1 MQVEE
6 KEDFFQSEEK
16 IKPFEK
22 MSNRRSC
29 TPDKKRKKTG
39 YILLCIL
46 LVFLSFSGGALTFY
60 YSLDEQMRS
69 LIKIKS
75 AIDGA
80 YYEEITDEKFY
91 GVLFDAV
98 NHQILDDY
106 SGYLTKE
113 EYAQQKLSAQGNQS
127 GIGVVFLTQD
137 ADGNPQMYVQRVCGN
152 SPAEQSGILEGDVV
166 IGFGT
171 SKTQIEDSVY
181 FADFSN
187 FLKDCVVGQTFALKI
202 KRGTQTLLLET
213 SKANYVENYVFY
225 RTSTK
230 AYRFEGQDATT
241 LTQGGQPLAS
251 LPTDTAY
258 IRLTQFNGNASKQ
271 FEQALSQFKQNDK
284 KHLILDLR
292 NNGGGYVNIMQDI
305 ASYFCKNTS
314 KKQPLVMLAKGKS
327 QEEKFSATGNYYNE
341 YFKMDSQ
348 IYVLADNGTASASEA
363 LLGVMLDYGAT
374 AYQNVCL
381 FQRNG
386 IAKTFGKGI
395 MQSTFPLSPSKNPD
409 ALKLTTAKLYWP
421 VSNTCIHQKGIA
433 PQDGANA
440 LPENNLLD
448 GEINDAMSLFF
459 P

>member
-22 MSNRRSC
+22 KSNHRSC

-91 GVLFDAV
+91 GALFDVV

-166 IGFGT
+166 IGFGA

-241 LTQGGQPLAS
+241 LRWVRPS
-251 LPTDTAY
+251 L
-258 IRLTQFNGNASKQ
+258 
-271 FEQALSQFKQNDK
+271 
-284 KHLILDLR
+284 
-292 NNGGGYVNIMQDI
+292 
-305 ASYFCKNTS
+305 
-314 KKQPLVMLAKGKS
+314 
-327 QEEKFSATGNYYNE
+327 
-341 YFKMDSQ
+341 
-348 IYVLADNGTASASEA
+348 
-363 LLGVMLDYGAT
+363 
-374 AYQNVCL
+374 
-381 FQRNG
+381 
-386 IAKTFGKGI
+386 
-395 MQSTFPLSPSKNPD
+395 
-409 ALKLTTAKLYWP
+409 
-421 VSNTCIHQKGIA
+421 
-433 PQDGANA
+433 
-440 LPENNLLD
+440 
-448 GEINDAMSLFF
+448 
-459 P
+459 